1 MNKQINMFANT
12 PLGEKWWHNSKRE
25 RTHIQNRRQENG
37 AWQKLATKKQA
48 KENTNAN
55 TKTEDKP
62 EKNNKQIRN
71 RGNIGDAWT
80 KIDKQ
85 TKSKGTTQT

>member
-1 MNKQINMFANT
+1 M
-12 PLGEKWWHNSKRE
+12 
-25 RTHIQNRRQENG
+25 
-37 AWQKLATKKQA
+37 QA
-48 KENTNAN
+48 KENYQSD

-71 RGNIGDAWT
+71 RRKTGDAWT
-80 KIDKQ
+80 KIDKP